1 MQQLAVRR
9 PRASVTARAHGN
21 SRQTQSA
28 GFVACLTATTALP
41 AVAETV
47 AASDAMLSV
56 GAIAGVAGL
65 GGLLLAT
72 DPQKRRD
79 QMTGGA
85 GGDEM
90 KSVKDYFETAGS
102 PRQSSASLRL
112 LFDPQ
117 CTISRAHALR
127 NNHSVCQDRQTLYSV
142 GQ

>member
-1 MQQLAVRR
+1 MA
-9 PRASVTARAHGN
+9 ARAHVN
-21 SRQTQSA
+21 SRQAQVA

-41 AVAETV
+41 AAAETF

-102 PRQSSASLRL
+102 PPRFAATAT
-112 LFDPQ
+112 DPQ
-117 CTISRAHALR
+117 CTISRAQALG
-127 NNHSVCQDRQTLYSV
+127 NNHAVCQDRQAV
-142 GQ
+142 